1 MKIKALTPMGTF
13 LSMELH
19 LTDIQ
24 RHGLEETLTTKMKDI
39 KFFNFVTDEG
49 PTYLGTDVIRNS
61 VFVLLG

>member
-1 MKIKALTPMGTF
+1 MKIKAITPMGTF

-24 RHGLEETLTTKMKDI
+24 RHRLEETFTTKMKDL

-49 PTYLGTDVIRNS
+49 PTYLGTDVIQNS
-61 VFVLLG
+61 VFVLLD